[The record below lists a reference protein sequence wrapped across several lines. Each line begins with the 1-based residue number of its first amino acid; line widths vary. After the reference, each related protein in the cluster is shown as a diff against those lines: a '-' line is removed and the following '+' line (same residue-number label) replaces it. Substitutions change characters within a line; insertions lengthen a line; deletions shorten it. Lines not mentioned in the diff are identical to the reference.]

1 VQCVGVGLEK
11 LDQRGSTNAVRRS
24 TDGPQKGSDM
34 HLHPLTRTVVALAA
48 TALVATSVPTTAP
61 AQAHTQPSAADG
73 DRITWSVV
81 PADASGPDG
90 RRVVDLVLGPGER
103 ATEHVAVSNQ
113 SATEVTFALSANDG
127 YLTERGSFDMRPAS
141 VPPADGGAWI
151 TVADEVVVGPGET
164 EVVPFETVVPADA
177 VPGDHPAGV
186 AASVRSGG
194 EMQVDSRVGVR
205 VNLRVPG
212 EVVAALDAELLDV
225 SYTQGAGL
233 SGPGELVVR
242 YAVVNDGTVALGATA
257 AVRANSRFGG
267 PDATAPPAEAVE
279 VLPGGRR
286 EVTVRVPGAW
296 PLGPFGVEAV
306 VSAAVAEGGPDVAPP
321 AAVPLTGTAW
331 AIPLAHLLVLL
342 VLVLAGWAAR
352 RALRVRR
359 ARLDR
364 LLERARAEGRA
375 EAMASAG

>member
-1 VQCVGVGLEK
+1 
-11 LDQRGSTNAVRRS
+11 
-24 TDGPQKGSDM
+24 M
-34 HLHPLTRTVVALAA
+34 HLLSRVAGLVAA
-48 TALVATSVPTTAP
+48 ALVVTAP
-61 AQAHTQPSAADG
+61 TASASAHAADD
-73 DRITWSVV
+73 DRITWSVA

-90 RRVVDLVLGPGER
+90 RRVVDLELEPGER
-103 ATEHVAVSNQ
+103 AVDHVAVSNH

-141 VPPADGGAWI
+141 VPPVDGGSWI

-164 EVVPFETVVPADA
+164 EVVPFEVVAPADA

-225 SYTQGAGL
+225 SYALGSGL
-233 SGPGELVVR
+233 LGPGELVVR
-242 YAVVNDGTVALGATA
+242 YAVVNEGTVALRTTSEIEAD
-257 AVRANSRFGG
+257 SRFGG
-267 PDATAPPAEAVE
+267 PGASASSGEALE

-286 EVTVRVPGAW
+286 EVAVRVPGVW
-296 PLGPFGVEAV
+296 PLGPFGVETVVRGAV
-306 VSAAVAEGGPDVAPP
+306 PDGGPDVAAP
-321 AAVPLTGTAW
+321 ADVPVTGSAW
-331 AIPLAHLLVLL
+331 ALPLPHLLLLLVLA
-342 VLVLAGWAAR
+342 LAAWAAR
-352 RALRVRR
+352 RALRARR

-364 LLERARAEGRA
+364 LMERARAEGRA
-375 EAMASAG
+375 EALAASGRTS

>member
-1 VQCVGVGLEK
+1 MRIHSMVRGVVGV
-11 LDQRGSTNAVRRS
+11 
-24 TDGPQKGSDM
+24 
-34 HLHPLTRTVVALAA
+34 VAA
-48 TALVATSVPTTAP
+48 ALVATAASVPAR
-61 AQAHTQPSAADG
+61 AADD
-73 DRITWSVV
+73 DRVTWSVA

-90 RRVVDLVLGPGER
+90 RRVVDLELEPGER
-103 ATEHVAVSNQ
+103 AVDHVAVSNH

-164 EVVPFETVVPADA
+164 EVVPFEVTAPADA

-225 SYTQGAGL
+225 SYTQGSSL
-233 SGPGELVVR
+233 LGPGELVVR
-242 YAVVNDGTVALGATA
+242 YAVVNDGTVALRATSE
-257 AVRANSRFGG
+257 VRADSRFGG
-267 PDATAPPAEAVE
+267 PDASAPPVEALE

-286 EVTVRVPGAW
+286 EATVRVPEVW

-306 VSAAVAEGGPDVAPP
+306 VRGVVPEGGPDVAVP
-321 AAVPLTGTAW
+321 ADVPLSGTAW
-331 AIPLAHLLVLL
+331 ALPLPHLLLLLVLAL
-342 VLVLAGWAAR
+342 VAWAVR
-352 RALRVRR
+352 RALRARR

-364 LLERARAEGRA
+364 LIEQARADGRA
-375 EAMASAG
+375 EALAASGRTS